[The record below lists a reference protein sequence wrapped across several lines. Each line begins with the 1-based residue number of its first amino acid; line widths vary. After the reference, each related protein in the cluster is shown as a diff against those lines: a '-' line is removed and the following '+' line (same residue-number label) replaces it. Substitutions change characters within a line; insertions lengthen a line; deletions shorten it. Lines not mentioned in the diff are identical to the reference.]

1 MRIGLSATQRPIATI
16 ARLLVGAGP
25 GRTLPGGEPRC
36 TIVDVGHQRRLDVA
50 IELPDD
56 ELGAVS
62 THEQMASVLERIA
75 AHIED
80 HRTTLVFVNTR
91 RMAER
96 VAHQLAD
103 RLGDDSVQAHHGSLS
118 MDRRLRVEARLR
130 AGELRAVVATASL
143 ELGIDVGPVELV
155 CQLGSPRSIATFLQR
170 VGRAQHHVGGVPVG
184 RLYPLTR
191 DELVECTALLAS
203 VRSGD
208 LDAVVPPVAPLD
220 VLAQQLVAECAASD
234 PEGCPESEL
243 LALAR
248 RSAPYSGLS
257 DEDFEAVVDLV
268 SQGVVTG
275 RGRRGAH
282 LHRDRVNGVLRPRR
296 GARLTA
302 VTSGGAIPDVADFRV
317 VLEPEETLVGTV
329 NEDWAVE
336 SMAGDVFLLGSAT
349 WRIRR
354 IEPGTVRVVDAEG
367 ASPNVPFWLGE
378 APARTAELSQAVSD
392 LRSAVETALQS
403 GDGGGAADGGLAPG
417 SGVIVDG
424 GVIADGGGA
433 ADGGLAPGGGGA
445 GTAGTV
451 RAVELVEQLAGV
463 DRAVA
468 QQVVAYLA
476 AGYGELGALPTTA
489 RFVIERFFDDTGGM
503 QLVVHSPRG
512 ARLNRALGL
521 ALRKRFCRTFDFEL
535 QAAASDDAVVLSLGP
550 QHSFPLEDVLGFLS
564 PATVRDTL
572 VQAVLPTPMFGSRW
586 RWNLSRSLVAPRYR
600 GSRRVPPAIQRME
613 ADDLM
618 AAIFPALAACQEN
631 VSGPIEIP
639 EHPVVRQT
647 LDDCCTEAM
656 DLEGLTEVLSSIR
669 SGEVRA
675 HCVDTVIPSVLAE
688 EILNGRP
695 YTFLDDAPLEER
707 RTRAVPTRRG
717 LPLEAHDLAALDP
730 GVVAGIVEQARP
742 ELRNAEELHDLLCS
756 LVLAPPRPEWSEWMD
771 ALASCRACHDD
782 GASRRRGAVGGRRV
796 PGARRQAW

>member
-1 MRIGLSATQRPIATI
+1 
-16 ARLLVGAGP
+16 
-25 GRTLPGGEPRC
+25 
-36 TIVDVGHQRRLDVA
+36 
-50 IELPDD
+50 
-56 ELGAVS
+56 
-62 THEQMASVLERIA
+62 
-75 AHIED
+75 
-80 HRTTLVFVNTR
+80 
-91 RMAER
+91 MAER
-96 VAHQLAD
+96 VAHQLAE
-103 RLGDDSVQAHHGSLS
+103 RLGEDSVQAHHGSLS

-191 DELVECTALLAS
+191 DELVECTALCAA
-203 VRSGD
+203 VRSGV

-220 VLAQQLVAECAASD
+220 ILAQQLVAECAASD
-234 PEGCPESEL
+234 AEGCTVEDL
-243 LALAR
+243 FALAR
-248 RSAPYSGLS
+248 RSAHYCELS
-257 DEDFEAVVDLV
+257 ADDFETVVELV

-275 RGRRGAH
+275 RGRRGAQ

-317 VLEPEETLVGTV
+317 VLEPEDTLVGTV
-329 NEDWAVE
+329 NEDWAIE
-336 SMAGDVFLLGSAT
+336 SMAGDVFLLGSAA

-367 ASPNVPFWLGE
+367 ASPTVPFWLGE
-378 APARTAELSQAVSD
+378 APARTAELSEAVSA
-392 LRSAVETALQS
+392 LRSAVECAL
-403 GDGGGAADGGLAPG
+403 AAEDTRGPRATERVLGVVEGL
-417 SGVIVDG
+417 S
-424 GVIADGGGA
+424 
-433 ADGGLAPGGGGA
+433 
-445 GTAGTV
+445 
-451 RAVELVEQLAGV
+451 GV
-463 DRAVA
+463 DRTVS

-476 AGYGELGALPTTA
+476 AGYRELGALPTTGQ
-489 RFVIERFFDDTGGM
+489 FVIERFFDDTGGM

-550 QHSFPLEDVLGFLS
+550 QHSFPLEEVLGFLS

-572 VQAVLPTPMFGSRW
+572 IQAVLPTPMFGSRW
-586 RWNLSRSLVAPRYR
+586 RWNLTRSLVAPRYR

-639 EHPVVRQT
+639 DHPIVRQT
-647 LDDCCTEAM
+647 L
-656 DLEGLTEVLSSIR
+656 
-669 SGEVRA
+669 
-675 HCVDTVIPSVLAE
+675 
-688 EILNGRP
+688 
-695 YTFLDDAPLEER
+695 
-707 RTRAVPTRRG
+707 
-717 LPLEAHDLAALDP
+717 
-730 GVVAGIVEQARP
+730 AR
-742 ELRNAEELHDLLCS
+742 LLH
-756 LVLAPPRPEWSEWMD
+756 
-771 ALASCRACHDD
+771 
-782 GASRRRGAVGGRRV
+782 
-796 PGARRQAW
+796 ARRWTSRA